1 MNWIFGFY
9 SKIKESH
16 QAVIVLS
23 ANAHISL
30 RNGYVCN
37 FWEITEGIPI
47 IGCVGFWRLC
57 LSDKWQV
64 TVNSW
69 IEKMA

>member
-16 QAVIVLS
+16 HAVIVPS

-30 RNGYVCN
+30 SNGYVCN

-47 IGCVGFWRLC
+47 FGCVRL
-57 LSDKWQV
+57 W
-64 TVNSW
+64 
-69 IEKMA
+69 